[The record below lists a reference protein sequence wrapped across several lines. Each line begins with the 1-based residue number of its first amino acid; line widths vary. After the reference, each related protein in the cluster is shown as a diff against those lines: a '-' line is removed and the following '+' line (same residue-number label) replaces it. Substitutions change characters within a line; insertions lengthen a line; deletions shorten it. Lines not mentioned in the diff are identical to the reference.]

1 MDIRGKSGFC
11 RTSKSFETMTLTV
24 PYQQM
29 KLGCIKSCRYSLVN
43 EAKSLQDP
51 NLLGCHGLKG
61 LRWKVP
67 LPNAERFP
75 QSWIDPLITTPKLLI
90 FSSERSQGA
99 LIHQGITTQRQQGG
113 PRLTGL
119 NLQMLWNALE
129 MGMGKGPKQCFSF
142 LRSKLIIPYPQIFWG
157 HFMFHLGVISFSFYP
172 DAVCDSFITGIS
184 V

>member
-1 MDIRGKSGFC
+1 MHIRGKSGFC
-11 RTSKSFETMTLTV
+11 GTSKSFETMTLTV

-90 FSSERSQGA
+90 FSSERSRSFNSPRHYNSEAARRPKADGVESSSAMKCPRNGYGEGA
-99 LIHQGITTQRQQGG
+99 KA
-113 PRLTGL
+113 
-119 NLQMLWNALE
+119 MFF
-129 MGMGKGPKQCFSF
+129 FSQIKTHYSLSSDF
-142 LRSKLIIPYPQIFWG
+142 LRSFHVSPG
-157 HFMFHLGVISFSFYP
+157 CHFFLFLSRCSLW
-172 DAVCDSFITGIS
+172 
-184 V
+184 